1 MDILVHLSENELK
14 LVEKYAQSKNKT
26 VSHLFRKIIAENSG
40 DDIDLN
46 LYNNAMTEH
55 QKQDTSVSFD
65 EFLQK

>member
-26 VSHLFRKIIAENSG
+26 VSNLFRKIILEKIE